1 MNKQM
6 KAQKQRLADYIQQ
19 QLMRNAYEIGRQHG
33 KAEAEAQQAN
43 PQAEAQQANPQAE
56 AQQAKPK
63 APTVTP
69 APYWRRPK

>member
-1 MNKQM
+1 MGNVIMNKEM

-33 KAEAEAQQAN
+33 KAEAEAQQN
-43 PQAEAQQANPQAE
+43 KLQAPI
-56 AQQAKPK
+56 
-63 APTVTP
+63 VTP